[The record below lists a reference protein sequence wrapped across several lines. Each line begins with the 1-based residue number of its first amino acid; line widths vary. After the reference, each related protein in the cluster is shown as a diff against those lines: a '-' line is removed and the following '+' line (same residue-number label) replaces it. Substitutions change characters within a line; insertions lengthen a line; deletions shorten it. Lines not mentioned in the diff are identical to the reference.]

1 MESKTIQIFL
11 LLFSLLSFSFT
22 YNLQGNNQL
31 YLGDTKDIPKTETL
45 TQISY
50 TSNSV
55 KANVPDAY
63 KFQKYE
69 LTFSNQGTIPNYIE
83 VAVLNKKEGEPSPIL
98 SFSPKDQN
106 AKESRLQLS
115 KTPFTT
121 NTLWIKKEQFQN
133 LKFYVGVECQGSNQT
148 QCGYTLMFS
157 GYKEITFESMSSYK
171 YYVSQNNTE
180 MIFKFKNEERGDNN
194 TVTFYATGG
203 KNISLSLSNC
213 SEETCKQFN
222 FAEGSAIT
230 MKNKKINYYTL
241 TVKAKAGYYIT
252 VGGKLIENNGE
263 SMENILEPEYGQLSG
278 FLRKEFL
285 EKECYLLPNTEK
297 EKDVYY
303 ITGTLYNSVA
313 EIKFYDKDMKL
324 LQEDIQITGQGFFYS
339 IYNSTNSKKKYICI
353 SFLDN
358 LLLKAYYIPY
368 NLNLL

>member
-1 MESKTIQIFL
+1 MESKTIQLFL

-22 YNLQGNNQL
+22 YNLQGKNQL
-31 YLGDTKDIPKTETL
+31 DLGDTKDIPKTEAL

-50 TSNSV
+50 DFTQNSV

-133 LKFYVGVECQGSNQT
+133 LHFYVGVECQGTNGT

-157 GYKEITFESMSSYK
+157 GYTEITFESMSSYK

-180 MIFKFKNEERGDNN
+180 MIFKFKN
-194 TVTFYATGG
+194 
-203 KNISLSLSNC
+203 
-213 SEETCKQFN
+213 
-222 FAEGSAIT
+222 
-230 MKNKKINYYTL
+230 
-241 TVKAKAGYYIT
+241 
-252 VGGKLIENNGE
+252 
-263 SMENILEPEYGQLSG
+263 
-278 FLRKEFL
+278 
-285 EKECYLLPNTEK
+285 
-297 EKDVYY
+297 
-303 ITGTLYNSVA
+303 
-313 EIKFYDKDMKL
+313 
-324 LQEDIQITGQGFFYS
+324 
-339 IYNSTNSKKKYICI
+339 
-353 SFLDN
+353 
-358 LLLKAYYIPY
+358 
-368 NLNLL
+368 